1 MATLSITFT
10 GVPQHNYKMFIY
22 SILFWQVI
30 FKHCSLQEPKRYMF
44 TFKYKITFNDLFY
57 LIRVY
62 DTFIMY
68 LHVWLSFWLVVRP
81 VTCQYDDPQIFLI
94 LPQSRVYTFRFLNFL
109 FCWLF
114 NLKRRFNRP
123 DCGLIVLNLAGLFK

>member
-30 FKHCSLQEPKRYMF
+30 FKHCSLQEPKRYKF

-57 LIRVY
+57 LIGVY

-68 LHVWLSFWLVVRP
+68 LHVWLSWLVVRP
-81 VTCQYDDPQIFLI
+81 VTCQYDNLQIFLI
-94 LPQSRVYTFRFLNFL
+94 LPQSRVYTFRFLYFL